1 MARTQEQ
8 DRVLVLLQGLD
19 SVDKLKTLF
28 QRELNYERANQ
39 PISTRDWD
47 AASHDPLADD
57 DDPLIFAAQEPD
69 GDFHLIYIRLDSDR
83 LPLTAERLVIERL
96 LRDHDRALFVFSNRQ
111 QNRWHFVNVKVRGKQ
126 RPVLR
131 RITVEPGD
139 RQRTACERITMLDL
153 APLTG
158 GRLVGLAAAAIQQKH
173 DEAFDVERVT
183 RKFFEQYRAVVAQSC
198 VAQVGQG
205 KGLLVGSGARF
216 ARSWLTTP
224 KD

>member
-1 MARTQEQ
+1 
-8 DRVLVLLQGLD
+8 
-19 SVDKLKTLF
+19 
-28 QRELNYERANQ
+28 
-39 PISTRDWD
+39 
-47 AASHDPLADD
+47 
-57 DDPLIFAAQEPD
+57 
-69 GDFHLIYIRLDSDR
+69 
-83 LPLTAERLVIERL
+83 
-96 LRDHDRALFVFSNRQ
+96 
-111 QNRWHFVNVKVRGKQ
+111 VRGKQ